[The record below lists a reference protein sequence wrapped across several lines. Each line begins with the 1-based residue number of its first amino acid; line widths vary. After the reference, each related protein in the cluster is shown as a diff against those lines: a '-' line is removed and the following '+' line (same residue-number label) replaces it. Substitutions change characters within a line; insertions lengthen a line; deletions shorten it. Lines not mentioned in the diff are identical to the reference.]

1 MRVVEVFHDK
11 MRREYRLTCVVT
23 EEEMRKY
30 TPPSGDI
37 IEKPMKIMDE
47 AAMVAAKEQEEFM
60 RWWRAKHHDPKARYE
75 ERVKTLAEV
84 PWTDD
89 VVMFVHPGK
98 EIK

>member
-1 MRVVEVFHDK
+1 MKVVEVFHDK

-23 EEEMRKY
+23 EDEMENY
-30 TPPSGDI
+30 TLPRDDI

-60 RWWRAKHHDPKARYE
+60 RWWREKRNPVKAYE
-75 ERVKTLAEV
+75 DRVKTLGEV